1 MKKVCMVAYT
11 NYLHDSRVCREAE
24 SLVQQGMRVDCICLR
39 EKGYARSDV
48 VNGVNIYRLP
58 LFKYRGYSTFKYMLA
73 YILFF
78 LLVFLTVTKFYFKR
92 RYDVIQFHTLPDFI
106 IFAGIIPK
114 IFGAKLVLDMHEIMP
129 EFYMSKFN
137 VSRSHSLI
145 KVLILL
151 EKISVH
157 FADAVIV
164 INEPIKRLLL
174 QRCKFKSAPTVI
186 MNCADDRLFSPD
198 YPLSSG
204 ESEDFSLMYHGTLT
218 PLYGLELAIQAVA
231 KLKDKIPH
239 LKLHIFGNGLEAD
252 DLRKLAEQ
260 LGVCGNVIFMG
271 RVPREEIPRYIHQ
284 TDVGILPT
292 IRDVFIDYSFS
303 NKLAE
308 YICTKTP
315 VVATRLKSTLE
326 YFPENAVSYFESL
339 NVDELASRIFELYV
353 NPQKRLIQAEE
364 AFQRYQKI
372 RWSIMR
378 ERYTKL
384 IDSLISYL
392 YFPKSKTLSDEL

>member
-1 MKKVCMVAYT
+1 MKKICMVSYSYYSYDA
-11 NYLHDSRVCREAE
+11 RIPKEAE
-24 SLVQQGMRVDCICLR
+24 ALVQQGMRVDCICLR

-58 LFKYRGYSTFKYMLA
+58 LGKYRGSSTIRYMLA
-73 YILFF
+73 YIFF
-78 LLVFLTVTKFYFKR
+78 FVLSFFMVTIFYFKQH
-92 RYDVIQFHTLPDFI
+92 YDIIQFHTLPDFI
-106 IFAGIIPK
+106 IFTGVIPK
-114 IFGAKLVLDMHEIMP
+114 IFGAKLFLDMHEIMP
-129 EFYMSKFN
+129 EFYMSKFS
-137 VSRSHSLI
+137 VGRYHPLI
-145 KVLILL
+145 VILKFL
-151 EKISVH
+151 EKISVR
-157 FADAVIV
+157 FADAVVV

-174 QRCKFKSAPTVI
+174 QRCKFKSAPIVI

-198 YPLSSG
+198 YPPSSG
-204 ESEDFSLMYHGTLT
+204 ESEGFSLMYHGTLT

-239 LKLHIFGNGLEAD
+239 LKLHIFGNDLEAG

-284 TDVGILPT
+284 ADIGILPT

-308 YICTKTP
+308 YVCTKTP

-326 YFPENAVSYFESL
+326 YFPENAISYFESL
-339 NVDELASRIFELYV
+339 NVDELASRIFELYSD
-353 NPQKRLIQAEE
+353 PQKRLLQAEE
-364 AFQRYQKI
+364 AFQHYQKI
-372 RWSIMR
+372 RWEVMR
-378 ERYTKL
+378 KRYIEL
-384 IDSLISYL
+384 INLL
-392 YFPKSKTLSDEL
+392 SKQ

>member
-1 MKKVCMVAYT
+1 MKKICMVSYSYYSYDA
-11 NYLHDSRVCREAE
+11 RIPKEAE
-24 SLVQQGMRVDCICLR
+24 ALVQQGMRVDCICLR

-58 LFKYRGYSTFKYMLA
+58 LGKYRGSSTIRYMLA
-73 YILFF
+73 YIFF
-78 LLVFLTVTKFYFKR
+78 FVLSFFMVTIFYFKQH
-92 RYDVIQFHTLPDFI
+92 YDIIQFHTLPDFI
-106 IFAGIIPK
+106 IFTGVIPK
-114 IFGAKLVLDMHEIMP
+114 IFGAKLLLDMHEIMP
-129 EFYMSKFN
+129 EFYMSKFS
-137 VSRSHSLI
+137 VGRYHPLI
-145 KVLILL
+145 VILKFL
-151 EKISVH
+151 EKISVR

-198 YPLSSG
+198 YPPSSG
-204 ESEDFSLMYHGTLT
+204 GSEDFNLMYHGTLT

-239 LKLHIFGNGLEAD
+239 LKLHIFGNDLEAG

-284 TDVGILPT
+284 ADIGILPT

-308 YICTKTP
+308 YVCTKTP

-326 YFPENAVSYFESL
+326 YFPENAISYFESL
-339 NVDELASRIFELYV
+339 SVDELASRIFELYSD
-353 NPQKRLIQAEE
+353 PQKRLLQAEE
-364 AFQRYQKI
+364 AFQHYHKI
-372 RWSIMR
+372 RWEVMR
-378 ERYTKL
+378 KRYIEL
-384 IDSLISYL
+384 INLL
-392 YFPKSKTLSDEL
+392 NKQ

>member
-1 MKKVCMVAYT
+1 MKKICMVSYSYYSYDA
-11 NYLHDSRVCREAE
+11 RIPKEAE
-24 SLVQQGMRVDCICLR
+24 ALVQQGMRVDCICLR

-58 LFKYRGYSTFKYMLA
+58 LGKYRGSSTIRYMLA
-73 YILFF
+73 YIFF
-78 LLVFLTVTKFYFKR
+78 FVLSFFMVTIFYFKQ
-92 RYDVIQFHTLPDFI
+92 RYDIIQFHTLPDFI
-106 IFAGIIPK
+106 IFTGVIPK
-114 IFGAKLVLDMHEIMP
+114 IFGAKLLLDMHEIMP
-129 EFYMSKFN
+129 EFYMSKFS
-137 VSRSHSLI
+137 VGRYHPLI
-145 KVLILL
+145 VILKFL
-151 EKISVH
+151 EKISVR

-198 YPLSSG
+198 YPPSSG
-204 ESEDFSLMYHGTLT
+204 GSEDFNLMYHGTLT

-239 LKLHIFGNGLEAD
+239 LKLHIFGNDLEAG

-260 LGVCGNVIFMG
+260 FGVCGNVIFMG

-284 TDVGILPT
+284 ADIGILPT

-308 YICTKTP
+308 YVCTKTP

-326 YFPENAVSYFESL
+326 YFPENAISYFESL
-339 NVDELASRIFELYV
+339 NVDELASRIFELYSD
-353 NPQKRLIQAEE
+353 PQKRLLQAEE
-364 AFQRYQKI
+364 AFQHYQKI
-372 RWSIMR
+372 RWEVMR
-378 ERYTKL
+378 KRYIEL
-384 IDSLISYL
+384 INLL
-392 YFPKSKTLSDEL
+392 SKQ